1 MKRTLT
7 HLAFCAFTLGTFG
20 GLAKAHAAEDLPE
33 RIVKMIERMAADT
46 DANKPDCDKIAA
58 ALNKHA
64 DDDAKLIK
72 EAKAADEKKTTE
84 QKAAEKKDMEA
95 KYGARMK
102 AAFLKMAPL
111 KECKTNE
118 KIKAY
123 RTKVGM

>member
-72 EAKAADEKKTTE
+72 EAKAA
-84 QKAAEKKDMEA
+84 EKKDMEA